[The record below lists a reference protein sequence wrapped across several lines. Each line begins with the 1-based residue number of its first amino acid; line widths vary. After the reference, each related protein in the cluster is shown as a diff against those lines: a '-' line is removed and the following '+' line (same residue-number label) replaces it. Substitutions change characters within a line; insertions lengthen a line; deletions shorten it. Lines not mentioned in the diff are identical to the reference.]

1 MRRFGGQNVAN
12 LMERFGVDDDIPIE
26 AGIVSKSI
34 ENAQT
39 KVEGHN
45 FDIRKHLLKYDD
57 VINQQREVIYAE
69 RRRILTSTSLKDSI
83 WSMIEAHLS
92 GLVQNF
98 TVAEDAEDWDLP
110 ALYNAVRTI
119 TPLPASLTSNSWSNM
134 EPDDIEAQVLD
145 IAQKNYEQMETVL
158 GEEVV
163 RRHEKQLMLYIVSDL
178 WVKHLTA
185 LDELRQGI
193 GLRAFGQQDP
203 LVAFQKDAFEM
214 FGQLRDSI
222 QEETVRRIY
231 HPAIQVEAP
240 RPQQLQAEHPDA
252 IAASRMQADTPG
264 ATQKAPRPIRVEKT
278 LGRND
283 LCYCGSGK
291 KYKHCHMK
299 SDMAGGNGKN
309 AKAPAAQ
316 AKQGSGQQKRR
327 ARARKR

>member
-1 MRRFGGQNVAN
+1 
-12 LMERFGVDDDIPIE
+12 
-26 AGIVSKSI
+26 
-34 ENAQT
+34 
-39 KVEGHN
+39 
-45 FDIRKHLLKYDD
+45 
-57 VINQQREVIYAE
+57 
-69 RRRILTSTSLKDSI
+69 
-83 WSMIEAHLS
+83 MIESHLS
-92 GLVQNF
+92 GLVQ
-98 TVAEDAEDWDLP
+98 TLTTAEDVDDWDLP

-119 TPLPASLTSNSWSNM
+119 TPLPASLTSNAWNNL
-134 EPDDIEAQVLD
+134 EPEEIEAQILD
-145 IAQKNYEQMETVL
+145 IAEKNYKQMETVL
-158 GEEVV
+158 GEEAV

-231 HPAIQVEAP
+231 HPTIQVEAP

-252 IAASRMQADTPG
+252 IAASRQQAETPG
-264 ATQKAPRPIRVEKT
+264 ATQKAPQPVRVEKT

-283 LCYCGSGK
+283 PCHCGSGK

-309 AKAPAAQ
+309 AKTPAQASQ
-316 AKQGSGQQKRR
+316 AKQGPKGKQKRR
-327 ARARKR
+327 ARARRR